1 MEAAELHPGALLESS
16 VLKSGPAP
24 CTNLAWVRA
33 ATSRFSKQQFTSQP
47 CPFGNDFCPWLILTP
62 LSFTLMLV
70 HLQM

>member
-1 MEAAELHPGALLESS
+1 MEAAELRPGALLESS
-16 VLKSGPAP
+16 VLKSGLAP

-47 CPFGNDFCPWLILTP
+47 CPFGNDFCLWLILTP
-62 LSFTLMLV
+62 LSFSLMPV